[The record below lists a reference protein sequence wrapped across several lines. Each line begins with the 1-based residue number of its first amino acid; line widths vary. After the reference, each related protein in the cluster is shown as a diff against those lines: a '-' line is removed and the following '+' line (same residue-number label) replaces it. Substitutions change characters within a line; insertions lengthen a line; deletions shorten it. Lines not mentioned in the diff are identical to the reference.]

1 MKDAP
6 ATPARRGRQQLTHGV
21 VAFVP
26 VRLNSQ
32 RVPNKSV
39 VELGGRPLFCWCL
52 AQLDTL
58 GIPVYVY
65 SSACSYLEQLMD
77 FTASNVRFLDR
88 DRRFDDD
95 LTTGIEIYRAFRAE
109 VPADVYLLAHATSP
123 FVSAATYAKCLAAVT
138 SGADSSATVREIR
151 SFAWYEGR
159 PLNFTLPRPRTQ
171 DLLPVQV
178 ETSAAFC
185 YRSQVLS
192 GGARSGSK
200 HEMIASSPIESLDL
214 DTCDDLELARA
225 VAAWMR
231 RGAAPDDEA

>member
-1 MKDAP
+1 MEAL
-6 ATPARRGRQQLTHGV
+6 RGV

-26 VRLNSQ
+26 IRLNSQ

-65 SSACSYLEQLMD
+65 SSTCSYLERLMD

-95 LTTGIEIYRAFRAE
+95 LTTGIEIYRAFRDD

-123 FVSAATYAKCLAAVT
+123 FVTAATYAKCISAVT
-138 SGADSSATVREIR
+138 SGADSSATVREIK
-151 SFAWYEGR
+151 SFAWYEDR

-171 DLLPVQV
+171 DLRPVQV

-185 YRSQVLS
+185 YRSHVLS
-192 GGARSGSK
+192 GGARSGRK
-200 HEMIASSPIESLDL
+200 HEMIACSPIESLDL
-214 DTCDDLELARA
+214 DTYDDLECARA
-225 VAAWMR
+225 FAAWMK
-231 RGAAPDDEA
+231 RGAAPGDAT